1 MAKRNRKNQ
10 QSFPETRQRVKL
22 SPSTATQRAY
32 LTAIRNNDITFGV
45 GPAGTG
51 KTYMAAMMAMYYQT
65 EGLVD
70 RIVIARPAV
79 NAGGEDIGFLPG
91 GIQSKMDP
99 YVRPI
104 FDAFR
109 TYWSQQTIQDY
120 LARGIIEIVPL
131 AFMRGRTFTDTFIVA
146 DEMEDA
152 TSEQFFML
160 LTRLGSN
167 SKMVITGDP
176 TQRDIRENSLSIVTK
191 KLKLLEQV
199 KLITFSEQ
207 DVIRHPTVAMIVNIW
222 NKIDSVTDTVTINKM
237 SNGNGRSHEH
247 EFDTD
252 YNKIW

>member
-10 QSFPETRQRVKL
+10 QSFPETRQRVEL
-22 SPSTATQRAY
+22 SPSTAAQRVY

-51 KTYMAAMMAMYYQT
+51 KTYMAALMAMYYQT

-109 TYWSQQTIQDY
+109 TYWSQQTIQDHM
-120 LARGIIEIVPL
+120 ARGTIEIVPL

-146 DEMEDA
+146 DEMQNA
-152 TSEQFFML
+152 TPENLLML
-160 LTRLGSN
+160 LTRLGDR

-176 TQRDIRENSLSIVTK
+176 LQSDVNGHSCFRMAQSTLRLVDEVKFVTFMNSDIV
-191 KLKLLEQV
+191 
-199 KLITFSEQ
+199 
-207 DVIRHPTVAMIVNIW
+207 RHPTVE
-222 NKIDSVTDTVTINKM
+222 KILNVWQFGSLSGVDAIA
-237 SNGNGRSHEH
+237 
-247 EFDTD
+247 
-252 YNKIW
+252 YAA